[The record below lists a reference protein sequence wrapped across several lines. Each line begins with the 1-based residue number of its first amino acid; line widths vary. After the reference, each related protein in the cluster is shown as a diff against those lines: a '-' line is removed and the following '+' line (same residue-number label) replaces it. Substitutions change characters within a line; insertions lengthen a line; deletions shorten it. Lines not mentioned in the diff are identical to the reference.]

1 MSVCDLCVC
10 LCVQHPNF
18 SSYLEICEL
27 LPFVC
32 DHEILAILTPATQ
45 IEDQLFFCY
54 CRHHL
59 LQSGHVC
66 QSRFCAMIQH
76 TQMSFLTH
84 RDTDTHLMQLITD
97 RVSTT
102 AETRARSKSEH
113 RHAMRRKRATC
124 AAHRKECRTRTHAHT
139 HTRQTRTHART
150 HTNTHTHTHAPHT
163 VV

>member
-76 TQMSFLTH
+76 TQMSCNTWEH
-84 RDTDTHLMQLITD
+84 GYIPHAARTTE
-97 RVSTT
+97 RVSTK

-113 RHAMRRKRATC
+113 RHAMKRKRATC
-124 AAHRKECRTRTHAHT
+124 ATTQEGIKDTRARAH
-139 HTRQTRTHART
+139 
-150 HTNTHTHTHAPHT
+150 THTHTHRACHL
-163 VV
+163 